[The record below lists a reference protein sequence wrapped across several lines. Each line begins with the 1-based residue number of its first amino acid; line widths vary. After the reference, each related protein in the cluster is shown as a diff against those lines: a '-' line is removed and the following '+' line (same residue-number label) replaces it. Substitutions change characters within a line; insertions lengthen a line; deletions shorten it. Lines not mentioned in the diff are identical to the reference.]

1 MARMLDFI
9 LGHQEIIGKLVS
21 SFEQGKPGQTYLF
34 VGPSGIG
41 KKQTALG
48 LAQALLCPQT
58 PRGCGTCPS
67 CFRIS
72 QGAHEGL
79 LVIQPSGLQIK
90 MEQAK
95 EVLEFL
101 SLKSLSG
108 NRVIIIDQ
116 AQNLNPQAAN
126 SLLKTL
132 EEPPAGTFF
141 FLTAPSASG
150 LLSTIRSRSRIV
162 QFKPLSVEDL
172 GKKVKAPAW
181 ALKAASGSFEK
192 LAQLQEGPEQ
202 ELRQKSIEV
211 LNLFLK
217 DQNFL
222 LNENW
227 RLEFKDR
234 AQGQRLISYWVSFMK
249 DAIYLQE
256 NAKTQI
262 VNLDQATLVKTL
274 AEYSREFLLDLIQK
288 SLKVEQAFGANRDP
302 QLVMEEF
309 YITTRDDARAFSF

>member
-1 MARMLDFI
+1 MARMLDFV
-9 LGHQEIIGKLVS
+9 LGHQDIISKLVT

-34 VGPSGIG
+34 VGPAGIG
-41 KKQTALG
+41 KKLTALG
-48 LAQALLCPQT
+48 LAQALLCPQS
-58 PRGCGTCPS
+58 PRGCGKCPS

-79 LVIQPSGLQIK
+79 KIVEPSGAQIK

-95 EVLEFL
+95 EVIEFL

-116 AQNLNPQAAN
+116 AQSLNPQAAN

-141 FLTAPSASG
+141 FLIAPSVAG
-150 LLSTIRSRSRIV
+150 LMQTIRSRSRIV
-162 QFKPLSVEDL
+162 QFKPLTMEDL
-172 GKKVKAPAW
+172 AKKVKAPAW
-181 ALKAASGSFEK
+181 ALKSAQGSFEK

-202 ELRQKSIEV
+202 ELRQKSIEI

-217 DQNFL
+217 DKDFL
-222 LNENW
+222 LNETW
-227 RLEFKDR
+227 RSEFKDR
-234 AQGQRLISYWVSFMK
+234 AQGQRLLSYWGSFMK
-249 DAIYLQE
+249 DAVYLQE
-256 NAKTQI
+256 DVKNQI
-262 VNLDQATLVKTL
+262 INLDQASLLKTL
-274 AEYSREFLLDLIQK
+274 AEYKREFLLDLIRK
-288 SLKVEQAFGANRDP
+288 SLQVEQALAANRDP

-309 YITTRDDARAFSF
+309 FINHRP

>member
-9 LGHQEIIGKLVS
+9 LGHQEIISKLVS
-21 SFEQGKPGQTYLF
+21 SFELGKPGQTYLF

-48 LAQALLCPQT
+48 LAQALLCPQS
-58 PRGCGTCPS
+58 PRGCGICPS

-72 QGAHEGL
+72 QGNHEGL
-79 LVIQPSGLQIK
+79 LTIQSSGAQIK
-90 MEQAK
+90 LDQAK

-108 NRVIIIDQ
+108 NRVIIIDE

-132 EEPPAGTFF
+132 EEPPPGTFF

-162 QFKPLSVEDL
+162 QFKPLSADEL
-172 GKKVKAPAW
+172 SKKVKAPAW

-211 LNLFLK
+211 LNIFLK
-217 DQNFL
+217 DPNFL

-234 AQGQRLISYWVSFMK
+234 VQGQRLISYWVSFMK

-256 NAKTQI
+256 NAKGQI
-262 VNLDQATLVKTL
+262 VNLDQATLIKTL
-274 AEYSREFLLDLIQK
+274 AEYDRNYLLDMIQK
-288 SLKVEQAFGANRDP
+288 ALKVEQAFGANRDA

-309 YITTRDDARAFSF
+309 YITSQGQ